1 MVAALKGA
9 ATLKARTGG
18 KNRLKGIAPVLPI
31 EDSSY
36 EMDLDLEKYRSTLA
50 KGAEL
55 GIETPDGK
63 QKMLTYYIYICT
75 CTVNFLSG
83 RRIPHTFKRLDC

>member
-9 ATLKARTGG
+9 DTLKARSGC

-36 EMDLDLEKYRSTLA
+36 EKTDLDLDKYRSTLA

-55 GIETPDGK
+55 GIEAPDGK
-63 QKMLTYYIYICT
+63 
-75 CTVNFLSG
+75 
-83 RRIPHTFKRLDC
+83 